1 MAQAKNNSSLDLTD
15 AVSQS
20 EAFIL
25 KNRKLLIAGIVAI
38 IVIVGG
44 AFAAKYLYFDPR
56 SEKADTM
63 LALGETYFETRDY
76 EKALNGDG
84 KGYLGYVKIADQYGS
99 TDAGNLANLYA
110 GLCYAQQ
117 GKTKEAI
124 KFLEAFDTQ
133 DDVTISP
140 AALSALANCYAT
152 DKQLD
157 KAVETFKKA
166 AELSGENNMAPICLK
181 QAAEILESQNKKD
194 EALRLYQEIK
204 DKYMTSITAND
215 IDKYIERVSK

>member
-63 LALGETYFETRDY
+63 LPVRWSEIISLFSV
-76 EKALNGDG
+76 LPNGS
-84 KGYLGYVKIADQYGS
+84 S
-99 TDAGNLANLYA
+99 TG
-110 GLCYAQQ
+110 
-117 GKTKEAI
+117 
-124 KFLEAFDTQ
+124 
-133 DDVTISP
+133 
-140 AALSALANCYAT
+140 
-152 DKQLD
+152 
-157 KAVETFKKA
+157 
-166 AELSGENNMAPICLK
+166 
-181 QAAEILESQNKKD
+181 
-194 EALRLYQEIK
+194 
-204 DKYMTSITAND
+204 
-215 IDKYIERVSK
+215 